1 MTFDATQIGPLGRT
15 IELYEF
21 AQSGFF
27 TRVTSAATTQFA
39 GVVEFI
45 PLEGLSR
52 SEPVQ
57 GNEVFSGDI
66 TIEVPASFSIAQ
78 QFKVKVPS
86 SLPSLTITKKH
97 LNDPAAQL
105 FTYWK
110 GTVVSCA
117 FGDQTA
123 VLRCQ
128 PITRVFNRPIP
139 RAVYSAVCNHQ
150 LYDQGCTVT
159 RADYTNSLL
168 VISTIDPVG
177 TTLTIAGLRAAA
189 ATIDSTLSLGLT
201 GQELD
206 DFWNRGILATLASPA
221 EFRMIVETDIGGF
234 PDVIRVNLGFRELS
248 AGAAI
253 EVIAGCPHSLDFCN
267 RKFKNA
273 EFFGGFPFVPTKNPF
288 EIELDRGDVVAPQTG
303 TPTFF
308 GFR

>member
-1 MTFDATQIGPLGRT
+1 MTFDVIQIGPLGRT
-15 IELYEF
+15 VELYEF
-21 AQSGFF
+21 AQSGSF
-27 TRVTSAATTQFA
+27 TRVTSAATPQFA
-39 GVVEFI
+39 GAVEYT

-57 GNEVFSGDI
+57 GNEISSGDL
-66 TIEVPASFSIAQ
+66 TLEVPATFPIAQ
-78 QFKVKVPS
+78 QFRVRVPS

-117 FGDQTA
+117 FGDQIA
-123 VLRCQ
+123 ELYCQ
-128 PITRVFNRPIP
+128 PITRLFNRPIP

-159 RADYTNSLL
+159 RASYTNSSLI
-168 VISTIDPVG
+168 VTTIDGVG
-177 TTLTIAGLRAAA
+177 TTFIITGLRAAA

-201 GQELD
+201 AQELD
-206 DFWNRGILATLASPA
+206 DFWNRGILATLISPA
-221 EFRMIVETDIGGF
+221 EFRMIVETDIGGD
-234 PDVIRVNLGFRELS
+234 PNTIRVNLGFRELP
-248 AGAAI
+248 AGATI

-288 EIELDRGDVVAPQTG
+288 EIELDRGDVVAPQRRSSFWT
-303 TPTFF
+303 
-308 GFR
+308 